1 MQINYSSTAAN
12 SGEEAE
18 EVELLTPQAP
28 YTIESTYLH
37 KFGRLDVSIA
47 MLFLN
52 FAFELNYKF
61 GRLDVSFAMLFLN
74 FVFKLKNLLYFH
86 DIELGIAEKI
96 KGLAGKVQVLQK
108 MFEKSLLLAS
118 LWAGLALIMAL
129 LFLAIIA
136 GRH

>member
-28 YTIESTYLH
+28 YTIESTYL
-37 KFGRLDVSIA
+37 
-47 MLFLN
+47 
-52 FAFELNYKF
+52 YKF
-61 GRLDVSFAMLFLN
+61 GRLDVNIAILFLN
-74 FVFKLKNLLYFH
+74 FVFKLKNMLYFH
-86 DIELGIAEKI
+86 DIELGIAKKI
-96 KGLAGKVQVLQK
+96 KGLAGKVQMLQK

-129 LFLAIIA
+129 LFLVIIA

>member
-28 YTIESTYLH
+28 YTIESTYL
-37 KFGRLDVSIA
+37 
-47 MLFLN
+47 
-52 FAFELNYKF
+52 YKF
-61 GRLDVSFAMLFLN
+61 
-74 FVFKLKNLLYFH
+74 YFH
-86 DIELGIAEKI
+86 DIELGIAKKI
-96 KGLAGKVQVLQK
+96 KGLAGKVQMLQK

-129 LFLAIIA
+129 LFLVIIA